1 MDVCDFAAKF
11 RRWTSQGFKEL
22 GDYGGMGI
30 GRTTHS
36 VLCHN
41 LFDTNPHQVRKI
53 VQVLEGIYFFSNSP
67 HHKNRHTRLRCGSS
81 RHKANSQ
88 FNDITLFDT
97 LKNLK
102 CPHKYIDHN
111 DSLSLTCILLC

>member
-41 LFDTNPHQVRKI
+41 LFDTNPHQVRKM
-53 VQVLEGIYFFSNSP
+53 VQVLDSQIP
-67 HHKNRHTRLRCGSS
+67 HTIKQTHKV
-81 RHKANSQ
+81 AVWV
-88 FNDITLFDT
+88 
-97 LKNLK
+97 
-102 CPHKYIDHN
+102 
-111 DSLSLTCILLC
+111 

>member
-41 LFDTNPHQVRKI
+41 LFDTNPHQVRKM
-53 VQVLEGIYFFSNSP
+53 VQVLERIYFFSNSP
-67 HHKNRHTRLRCGSS
+67 HHKTDTQGCGVG
-81 RHKANSQ
+81 
-88 FNDITLFDT
+88 
-97 LKNLK
+97 LKQTQ
-102 CPHKYIDHN
+102 
-111 DSLSLTCILLC
+111 S